1 MESPTIPS
9 DMLFEIFSRTS
20 LQTIGRCR
28 LVSKYLNS
36 ITYNSS
42 FVQAFHQRTKTKS
55 GFFTQAGKIKPQF
68 VSITDSANDDSPMSL
83 KFLPG
88 PVKIQAATKQGIL
101 LCVNTDNPRRYRIPE
116 YYVCKPS
123 TKEWHQIPNPKTRF
137 FTERIGMVVLKLE
150 PLCYKIVRFS
160 EPKSACTICKS
171 ESYKTLRCEIF
182 SSETCAWKR

>member
-42 FVQAFHQRTKTKS
+42 FVQAFHQRTKTIS
-55 GFFTQAGKIKPQF
+55 GFFTQAGKIKSQF
-68 VSITDSANDDSPMSL
+68 VSITDSANDDSLMSL

-88 PVKIQAATKQGIL
+88 PVKIQAATNKESYYASIQTTQEDIEYLNIMSASLAPKNGIK
-101 LCVNTDNPRRYRIPE
+101 YRILKHDSSP
-116 YYVCKPS
+116 
-123 TKEWHQIPNPKTRF
+123 KELGWWCSN
-137 FTERIGMVVLKLE
+137 
-150 PLCYKIVRFS
+150 
-160 EPKSACTICKS
+160 
-171 ESYKTLRCEIF
+171 
-182 SSETCAWKR
+182 